1 MTELKYENVWVKVDE
16 SNIASSEVETFSKSD
31 IYYRKQF
38 DIFYI
43 TGSLKITTIDFINE
57 DDYDVNISIPE
68 LKNLNFDD
76 CENTI
81 MITKDDG
88 TEVSR
93 ITVQIVVNNQGIKLE
108 SLFPFES
115 STDYSINFQF
125 FIRIKDE

>member
-1 MTELKYENVWVKVDE
+1 MSQLKYENVWVKVDE
-16 SNIASSEVETFSKSD
+16 SNITSSEVETFTKSD

-43 TGSLKITTIDFINE
+43 TGSLKITTINFSG

-68 LKNLNFDD
+68 LENLNFDD

-93 ITVQIVVNNQGIKLE
+93 ITVQIVVTNEGIKLE
-108 SLFPFES
+108 SLFPFENS
-115 STDYSINFQF
+115 KDYSINFQF

>member
-1 MTELKYENVWVKVDE
+1 MSQLKYENVWVKVDE
-16 SNIASSEVETFSKSD
+16 SNITSEEVETFTKSD

-43 TGSLKITTIDFINE
+43 TGCLKITTIDFSG

-68 LKNLNFDD
+68 LENLNFDD

-93 ITVQIVVNNQGIKLE
+93 ITVQIVVTNQGIKLE
-108 SLFPFES
+108 SLFPFEN